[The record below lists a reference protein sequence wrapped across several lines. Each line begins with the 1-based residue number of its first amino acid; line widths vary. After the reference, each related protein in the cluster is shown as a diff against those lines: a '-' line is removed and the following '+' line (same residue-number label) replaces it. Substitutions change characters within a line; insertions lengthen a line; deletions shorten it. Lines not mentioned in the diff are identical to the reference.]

1 MFSFAWKWKLAS
13 LLSAAALTTSAAAA
27 DFDGMVSVG
36 QHQLQVAQAGDG
48 PYTVVFEAG
57 FASDQSVWRKV
68 APQIAKQAAVLV
80 YSRAGYGQSPAR
92 AQPLSME
99 QSAAELAEVLS
110 QRKVAG
116 PLILVGHSYGGFLI
130 RHFAATHPQ
139 RVAGLVFVDPADEGL
154 ETVLKRVDATRVQQ
168 DQRMLAASIPPKWQG
183 ELQTIQKILDA
194 GRLPATPELPDVP
207 AVLITSVQSRAG
219 SDFFQETPEAIKIK
233 RERHAAFMTQFS
245 SGAHVYTPNSGHGI
259 QMQEPELVIAAI
271 GQVMASA
278 TQNAARV
285 ARAQARQ
292 TLMGELELG
301 AALLGKQQQQQQQDA
316 AASRVAAAL
325 KASQLNEAEI
335 NTLGFDLLGK
345 AKQPALAA
353 LVLAYNSQAWAQSH
367 NAADSHGEA
376 LLALGRPAEAQRQF
390 ERALALGQAG
400 GAREQAMAGYRQHL
414 LSAQQALTQP

>member
-1 MFSFAWKWKLAS
+1 M
-13 LLSAAALTTSAAAA
+13 
-27 DFDGMVSVG
+27 
-36 QHQLQVAQAGDG
+36 
-48 PYTVVFEAG
+48 
-57 FASDQSVWRKV
+57 
-68 APQIAKQAAVLV
+68 LV

-92 AQPLSME
+92 DQPLSME

-154 ETVLKRVDATRVQQ
+154 ETVLKRIDAARVQQ
-168 DQRMLAASIPPKWQG
+168 DQRMLADSIPPKWQG

-194 GRLPATPELPDVP
+194 GRLPATPTLPDVP
-207 AVLITSVQSRAG
+207 TVLITSVQSRAG
-219 SDFFQETPEAIKIK
+219 SDFFQETPDVIRIK

-271 GQVMASA
+271 GQVLASA

-292 TLMGELELG
+292 TLMGELEQS
-301 AALLGKQQQQQQQDA
+301 AALLGKQQQDA
-316 AASRVAAAL
+316 ASHRVAATL
-325 KASQLNEAEI
+325 KNSQLNEAEI

-345 AKQPALAA
+345 AEQPALAA
-353 LVLAYNSQAWAQSH
+353 LVLAYNSQAYAQSH

-376 LLALGRPAEAQRQF
+376 LLALGHPAEAQRQF